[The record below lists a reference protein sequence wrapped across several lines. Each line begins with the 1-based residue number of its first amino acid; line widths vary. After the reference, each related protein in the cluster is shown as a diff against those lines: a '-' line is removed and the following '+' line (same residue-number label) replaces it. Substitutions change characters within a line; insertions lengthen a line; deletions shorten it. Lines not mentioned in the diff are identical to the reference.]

1 MFSSY
6 TSRSFFLSLK
16 HTTFVSLPNPQMLF
30 PLFNISVVHATENH
44 KSNYR
49 KTKNDK
55 IYVGDPCALS
65 RRATRSSINYCSVP
79 VYNNNK
85 NNNNNFNIFNC
96 CRGGSVS
103 GRESYSR
110 NSHTFNSGLPLS
122 SHKQ

>member
-1 MFSSY
+1 
-6 TSRSFFLSLK
+6 
-16 HTTFVSLPNPQMLF
+16 MLF

-65 RRATRSSINYCSVP
+65 RRATRSSINYCSFP
-79 VYNNNK
+79 VHNNNNNNNNKNNK
-85 NNNNNFNIFNC
+85 NNNNYNIFNW

-103 GRESYSR
+103 GRESYIRS
-110 NSHTFNSGLPLS
+110 SQSFNSGLPLS
-122 SHKQ
+122 SHKK

>member
-1 MFSSY
+1 
-6 TSRSFFLSLK
+6 
-16 HTTFVSLPNPQMLF
+16 MLF

-79 VYNNNK
+79 VYNNNNNNNKNNKK
-85 NNNNNFNIFNC
+85 NNNCNIFNC
-96 CRGGSVS
+96 CRGGSIS
-103 GRESYSR
+103 SRESYTRS
-110 NSHTFNSGLPLS
+110 SHSFNSGLPLS
-122 SHKQ
+122 SHK